1 MLFRSCVLSAGG
13 FAAGVSPALGAFPG
27 ENGRIA
33 FDSDRDGGDVDVWTM
48 RPDGGNLVNLTA
60 GSDAFEGFSSWRA
73 DGRKLVFMSDRV
85 TATNPEGDT
94 ELFVMNANGSNQRQI
109 TFNALDDEY
118 PAWSPDGRI
127 VFARDFNPIRG
138 EADYEIFTMNA
149 DGTNQQNLTN
159 TPGVDEIEPSWSP
172 TGRSIAFISYRDGD
186 GELYTMRPNGS
197 GIRQLTFDGLGY
209 EFPDWSPD
217 GRLIAFH
224 SGPVDEFDLYDV
236 YTIRANGRDQT
247 RLTFGAGFDGFP
259 AWSPNGRRL
268 AFMSGR
274 DDDGDIFTMRAD
286 GSQQTNRTNNAAF
299 DIAPDWQP
307 LQDDDEDHDSDDD
320 EDHDSD
326 DD

>member
-1 MLFRSCVLSAGG
+1 
-13 FAAGVSPALGAFPG
+13 
-27 ENGRIA
+27 
-33 FDSDRDGGDVDVWTM
+33 
-48 RPDGGNLVNLTA
+48 
-60 GSDAFEGFSSWRA
+60 
-73 DGRKLVFMSDRV
+73 
-85 TATNPEGDT
+85 
-94 ELFVMNANGSNQRQI
+94 MNANGSNQRQI

-127 VFARDFNPIRG
+127 VFARDFIPILG
-138 EADYEIFTMNA
+138 EADYDILTMNG
-149 DGTNQQNLTN
+149 DGTNQKNLTN

-236 YTIRANGRDQT
+236 YTIRANGGDQT

-268 AFMSGR
+268 AFMSGAIGSTTATSSPCAPTGAAR
-274 DDDGDIFTMRAD
+274 RTGRTTRRSTSRPTGSHSRTTTRTTTATTTEALSEGGPDRLRALLAASFRAVVARLRQTARSSFRARASVAESRRQTLAHGARRIQ
-286 GSQQTNRTNNAAF
+286 GSPRGRSLRCTCLSTHARVGG
-299 DIAPDWQP
+299 
-307 LQDDDEDHDSDDD
+307 
-320 EDHDSD
+320 
-326 DD
+326 